1 MEAKDV
7 QKDAKELNSNN
18 NNQPIMSADKFT
30 EIKTE
35 ILRRAREN
43 NACREQYGRAY
54 NSNNLAELMQVVKD
68 NFNWACAN
76 HVITP
81 DLIETYRTEF
91 SDHEIYLNTDVDT
104 GFLLCTTARVK
115 AWGNATVEAWGSA
128 TVEAYGT
135 ARVKAWG
142 NATVEAYGNATVE
155 AWGNAYCM
163 SYARIE
169 CKLSGNAIYREQCTN
184 TIYYASDSLTFA
196 KQS

>member
-91 SDHEIYLNTDVDT
+91 SDHEIYLNTDVEK
-104 GFLLCTTARVK
+104 GFLLC
-115 AWGNATVEAWGSA
+115 N
-128 TVEAYGT
+128 T